1 MPAKCVDQLRAL
13 RHQHFA
19 QLVMYERRL
28 VLQRAHSD
36 KAHRRLCHR
45 FADLGGSGRIILLPA
60 HIGFDIGWRHHPRVM
75 AKLDKL
81 ARPMMGRTAGFHTDK
96 TLGHLGEEGQ
106 RVLVPECLDDDHA
119 PRSVNTMN
127 LKHMLD
133 ENRLLQR

>member
-13 RHQHFA
+13 RHRHFA

-28 VLQRAHSD
+28 VLRRAHSD